1 MKKYLAIAITI
12 TLCLLFTAC
21 SHDAGKTKHASGSD
35 GSSSSSAVSSN
46 ASSDISST
54 ASSTPDIDVSTPASS
69 GANTS
74 QATQSSSSALPAS
87 STAPSVPPKVYVNVT
102 IPPGYCIAQIAQK
115 LQASG
120 ICSEADFLAQV
131 NSYPFT
137 EASMSQIS
145 YDPNTI
151 CYRLEGYLYPDT
163 YQFYQNMKAQDAIG
177 IMLRGSDNHIGGN
190 YSYSGMTT
198 YQIVTLAS
206 MIEKETPDL
215 ATMEKVSAVFHNRL
229 NDSKDFPYL
238 QSEATR
244 NYVKVYLNSIDPSL
258 VDKYKNYYN
267 TNRVDGQDRR
277 KGLPTGPIC
286 SPGSN
291 ALYAAMHPDNDNY
304 LYFSSD
310 GSGNYTFSHDLIS
323 TSSGS
328 GG

>member
-1 MKKYLAIAITI
+1 
-12 TLCLLFTAC
+12 
-21 SHDAGKTKHASGSD
+21 
-35 GSSSSSAVSSN
+35 
-46 ASSDISST
+46 
-54 ASSTPDIDVSTPASS
+54 
-69 GANTS
+69 
-74 QATQSSSSALPAS
+74 
-87 STAPSVPPKVYVNVT
+87 
-102 IPPGYCIAQIAQK
+102 
-115 LQASG
+115 
-120 ICSEADFLAQV
+120 
-131 NSYPFT
+131 
-137 EASMSQIS
+137 MSQIS

>member
-1 MKKYLAIAITI
+1 MKKFYGIIIVIA
-12 TLCLLFTAC
+12 LCIFFTAC
-21 SHDAGKTKHASGSD
+21 SHEARKVKNSSVSD
-35 GSSSSSAVSSN
+35 GISSSSAVSSDTN
-46 ASSDISST
+46 STVSSSASE
-54 ASSTPDIDVSTPASS
+54 VV
-69 GANTS
+69 TS
-74 QATQSSSSALPAS
+74 QTTQSSSSKTVAGTSSAS
-87 STAPSVPPKVYVNVT
+87 IAISTVPSTPPKVYVNVT

-115 LQASG
+115 LQSNG
-120 ICSEADFLAQV
+120 VCSEADFLAQV

-137 EASMSQIS
+137 ESSASQIP

-177 IMLRGSDNHIGGN
+177 VMLRGADNHIGSN
-190 YSYSGMTT
+190 YSYSGMTS

-206 MIEKETPDL
+206 IIEKEAPDL
-215 ATMEKVSAVFHNRL
+215 ANMEKVSAVFHNRL

-244 NYVKVYLNSIDPSL
+244 NYLKVYLNSIDASL

-286 SPGSN
+286 SPSSN
-291 ALYAAMHPDNDNY
+291 ALYAATHPDNDD
-304 LYFSSD
+304 YFYFASD
-310 GSGNYTFSHDLIS
+310 GSGNYTFSHDLIN